1 MRNIDKNVVMLGWV
15 SFFTDMASA
24 MINPILPIF
33 VVMVL
38 HEGMDKLGII
48 IAVATFVS
56 YGLRLLSGYISD
68 RYGIVK
74 PLVVGG
80 YALSALSKPLIG
92 VTHNYQSVTALKAF
106 ERLGKGLRSAPKDLM
121 IATYSKA
128 NASGKT
134 FGFHKTMDI
143 AGELS
148 GTLILFGLL
157 LVYGESEMVIRNI
170 FYATLIPG
178 IIGLAIVVLFVR
190 NIPQPERLTKRSFAL
205 TQRDKK
211 AVKSLLFY
219 FAFLFFVFNE
229 AFFVMQAKGV
239 GIATAVI
246 PLLFVVSTGMQTVT
260 SYFFGVWI
268 DRIGV
273 NRIMAF
279 AYLCGILSQVLLAL
293 QSPLYTWLAY
303 AFLGLFTVASLNAN
317 RASIAQTADNRGSV
331 YGIFYAGVALFG
343 ALGAYLSGMIWEH
356 FSMEAALLYSLSG
369 TVIVGGIFLIRRL
382 VSRGIDSNLK
392 KY

>member
-1 MRNIDKNVVMLGWV
+1 MLGWV

-56 YGLRLLSGYISD
+56 YGLRLVSGYISD

-92 VTHNYQSVTALKAF
+92 ATQSYTGVTALKAF

-121 IATYSKA
+121 ISAYSKT

-157 LVYGESEMVIRNI
+157 WVYGQSEMVIRNI

-178 IIGLAIVVLFVR
+178 LIGLILVAFFVKD
-190 NIPQPERLTKRSFAL
+190 IAKKEPISRLAFRF
-205 TQRDKK
+205 TQRDK
-211 AVKSLLFY
+211 ASIQSLIFY
-219 FAFLFFVFNE
+219 FIFIFFLFNE
-229 AFFVMQAKGV
+229 AFFTMQAKSM
-239 GIATAVI
+239 GIAIAFI
-246 PLLFVVSTGMQTVT
+246 PLLFVVSTAMQTLV
-260 SYFFGVWI
+260 SYPVGLLI
-268 DRIGV
+268 DRIGARRV
-273 NRIMAF
+273 LFF
-279 AYLCGILSQVLLAL
+279 AYSSGILAQILLL
-293 QSPLYTWLAY
+293 MQKPMFTWIAY
-303 AFLGLFTVASLNAN
+303 GFLGLFTVGSLNAN
-317 RASIAQTADNRGSV
+317 RAYISDNSDNRGSV
-331 YGIFYAGVALFG
+331 YGMFYAGVALFG
-343 ALGAYLSGMIWEH
+343 ATGAYVCGTIWEH
-356 FSMEAALLYSLSG
+356 AGMSVAMVFSLSG
-369 TVIVGGIFLIRRL
+369 TVLVLFAFIFL
-382 VSRGIDSNLK
+382 GE
-392 KY
+392 

>member
-1 MRNIDKNVVMLGWV
+1 MMKNIDKNVVMLGWV

-80 YALSALSKPLIG
+80 YALSAISKPLIG
-92 VTHNYQSVTALKAF
+92 ATQSYQSVTALKAF

-121 IATYSKA
+121 IAAYSKT

-157 LVYGESEMVIRNI
+157 WVYGQSEAVIRSI

-178 IIGLAIVVLFVR
+178 IIGLAIAAFFVR
-190 NIPQPERLTKRSFAL
+190 DIPKEERLPQRSFTL
-205 TQRDKK
+205 TLRDKK

-219 FAFLFFVFNE
+219 FVFLLFMFNE

-246 PLLFVVSTGMQTVT
+246 PLLFVVSTGTQTLT

-279 AYLCGILSQVLLAL
+279 AYLCGILSQVLLTL
-293 QSPLYTWLAY
+293 QSPLYTWFAY

-317 RASIAQTADNRGSV
+317 RAYIAQKADNRGSV

-356 FSMEAALLYSLSG
+356 FGMETALLYSLSG
-369 TVIVGGIFLIRRL
+369 TVIVGGLFLIRRL
-382 VSRGIDSNLK
+382 V
-392 KY
+392 

>member
-1 MRNIDKNVVMLGWV
+1 MKTINKNVVMLGWV

-48 IAVATFVS
+48 VAIATFVS
-56 YGLRLLSGYISD
+56 YALRLLSGYVSD

-80 YALSALSKPLIG
+80 YALSAVSKPLVGLTQGYI
-92 VTHNYQSVTALKAF
+92 SVAALRAT

-121 IATYSKA
+121 IAKYSKA

-134 FGFHKTMDI
+134 FGFQKTLDI

-157 LVYGESEMVIRNI
+157 WYFGQSEVVMRNI
-170 FYATLIPG
+170 FYATLVPG
-178 IIGLAIVVLFVR
+178 VIGLIIVVFFVQDVPKPKR
-190 NIPQPERLTKRSFAL
+190 HSNASFVLT
-205 TQRDKK
+205 TRDKK
-211 AVKSLLFY
+211 AIKSLFFY
-219 FAFLFFVFNE
+219 FMFIFFLFNN
-229 AFFVMQAKGV
+229 AFFTMQAKGV
-239 GIATAVI
+239 GIATALV
-246 PLLFVVSTGMQTVT
+246 PLLFVVSAGMQTLT
-260 SYFFGVWI
+260 SYLLGVWV
-268 DRIGV
+268 DKIGV

-279 AYLCGILSQVLLAL
+279 AYLCGAMAQGLLYL
-293 QSPLYTWLAY
+293 QNPLYTWFAY

-317 RASIAQTADNRGSV
+317 RAFIAQAADNRGSV

-343 ALGAYLSGMIWEH
+343 AVGAYVSGLIWERFGMEMVLT
-356 FSMEAALLYSLSG
+356 FSLGGTMLLV
-369 TVIVGGIFLIRRL
+369 VIFVLTRL
-382 VSRGIDSNLK
+382 RTEREKRI
-392 KY
+392 